1 MNTLN
6 TLSHRLARMND
17 GMLRSAAVAAAFWA
31 LGLVL
36 AFHPTLL
43 SGGARMQGAP
53 VDTRFN
59 NYVLEHEYRWLASG
73 GRRDL
78 WNAGFFFP
86 VPDTAA
92 FGDVQLAVMPAY
104 AIWRILGWPYDTAFQ
119 LWCMAVLSLNFA
131 AFWLFLRRAIGV
143 SPLAAGF
150 GSFLFAFGASR
161 VNQVGHEQ
169 LFSQFYVVGALY
181 ALYRVFRRDAETAR
195 SRAPAVWLGVFFAS
209 VVAQLYTGFY
219 FGWFLLFAVLVAC
232 LWAAVLPSCRTRLI
246 QMTRSRWL
254 AIATGLGISVVATAP
269 LWSHYLEAAHIVGFR
284 EWAKVE
290 PMLPRPQS
298 WVYLGPFSRLYRWQ
312 YGLETFRSLAQDQE
326 HRLGIGL
333 ATTVI
338 VAMGL
343 YWRRKDR
350 GTRLLLLVAATL
362 ALCATS
368 FPVGEWVWRLV
379 FEGVPGANAIRA
391 VARIGM
397 LMLIPAGLGAAYFVD
412 EMRPRRALLALALAA
427 CVLEQAQTTPA
438 YDKLAVRSDVASLAN
453 RIGSDCDAFL
463 FAPLAGPGA
472 GRSGFEDGKHQLDA
486 MWAELLTGAPTINGR
501 SGNSP
506 PGWNFDHLTMS
517 NEADERRTGRLLGDW
532 CRRWNLDAQRVCWIR
547 SSVDWSWSLPSEP
560 LLHSMLRRWREG

>member
-1 MNTLN
+1 MPADRSGAT
-6 TLSHRLARMND
+6 AR
-17 GMLRSAAVAAAFWA
+17 APWAWPAAFWA
-31 LGLVL
+31 LGLLL

-43 SGGARMQGAP
+43 TGFARMQGAP
-53 VDTRFN
+53 VDTRLN
-59 NYVLEHEYRWLASG
+59 NYLLEDEYRWFASA
-73 GRRDL
+73 GRHAL
-78 WNAGFFFP
+78 WNPGFFFP
-86 VPDTAA
+86 VSNAA
-92 FGDVQLAVMPAY
+92 GFGDVQLAVMPVY
-104 AIWRILGWPYDTAFQ
+104 AIWRVLGASYDTAFQ
-119 LWCMAVLSLNFA
+119 LWCLTVLSLDFA

-181 ALYRVFRRDAETAR
+181 ALYRVFRRDPAAAQR
-195 SRAPAVWLGVFFAS
+195 PAPAIWLGVFFAS

-219 FGWFLLFAVLVAC
+219 FAWFLLFALLVSC
-232 LWAAVLPSCRTRLI
+232 LWAAGLPSCRTSLR
-246 QMTRSRWL
+246 QMVRSRWL
-254 AIATGLGISVVATAP
+254 AIVAGLGISVVATAP
-269 LWSHYLEAAHIVGFR
+269 LFSHYLAAAHSVGFR
-284 EWAKVE
+284 EWGQVE

-338 VAMGL
+338 VGMGL

-368 FPVGEWVWRLV
+368 VPLGEWVWRLV
-379 FEGVPGANAIRA
+379 FAGVPGANAIRA

-412 EMRPRRALLALALAA
+412 EMRPRRALLALALAVS
-427 CVLEQAQTTPA
+427 VLEQAQTTPS
-438 YDKLAVRSDVASLAN
+438 YDKLAVRGDVESLAS

-463 FAPLAGPGA
+463 FTPRAGPGA

-486 MWAELLTGAPTINGR
+486 MWAERLTEVPTINGL

-506 PGWNFDHLTMS
+506 PGWDFEKLTMS
-517 NEADERRTGRLLGDW
+517 DAADERRTERMLGDW
-532 CRRWNLDAQRVCWIR
+532 CSRWGLDAQRVCWIR
-547 SSVDWSWSLPSEP
+547 PSVDWSWTIPGQP
-560 LLHSMLRRWREG
+560 LHRAVLHRWQQD

>member
-1 MNTLN
+1 
-6 TLSHRLARMND
+6 
-17 GMLRSAAVAAAFWA
+17 
-31 LGLVL
+31 
-36 AFHPTLL
+36 
-43 SGGARMQGAP
+43 
-53 VDTRFN
+53 
-59 NYVLEHEYRWLASG
+59 
-73 GRRDL
+73 
-78 WNAGFFFP
+78 
-86 VPDTAA
+86 
-92 FGDVQLAVMPAY
+92 
-104 AIWRILGWPYDTAFQ
+104 
-119 LWCMAVLSLNFA
+119 MAVLSLNFA

-181 ALYRVFRRDAETAR
+181 ALYRVFRPDAETPPRAAR
-195 SRAPAVWLGVFFAS
+195 RGRAAHGHGDLKVAATRPAPAVWLGIFFAS

-232 LWAAVLPSCRTRLI
+232 LWAAVLPSCRSSLI
-246 QMTRSRWL
+246 QLTRTRWL

-269 LWSHYLEAAHIVGFR
+269 LWSHYLEAAHMVGFR
-284 EWAKVE
+284 QWANVE

-312 YGLETFRSLAQDQE
+312 YGLETFRSLAKDQE

-343 YWRRKDR
+343 YWRRKDQ
-350 GTRLLLLVAATL
+350 GTSLLLLVAATL

-368 FPVGEWVWRLV
+368 FPVGEWIWRLV
-379 FEGVPGANAIRA
+379 FEALPGANAIRA

-453 RIGSDCDAFL
+453 GIGSDCDAFL
-463 FAPLAGPGA
+463 FTPLAGPGA

-486 MWAELLTGAPTINGR
+486 MWAALLTGTPTINGL
-501 SGNSP
+501 SGNAP
-506 PGWNFDHLTMS
+506 PSWNFENLTIS
-517 NEADERRTGRLLGDW
+517 NAADEQRTGRLLADW
-532 CRRWNLDAQRVCWIR
+532 CRRWDLDAQRVCWIR

-560 LLHSMLRRWREG
+560 LLRTMLRRWRER